1 VFEGSGQAIPQEGLT
16 TVHARFSRRNSA
28 RLAASLAVV
37 AAVAATGIAPAS
49 AATASVP
56 FYYSGDDC
64 GISSASYYA
73 GQTCAGGLLLFY
85 HANGNGASAS
95 IVGSIS
101 NLSDEAT
108 YGYVGSTLELL
119 YYTDY
124 VFWGAASAN
133 NDGEGQGIRNN
144 VGSVSNQSSSNSYT
158 LYVSPGYTGHTQTFG
173 PNDYYAN
180 LNSQLVNNEAAV
192 FEN

>member
-1 VFEGSGQAIPQEGLT
+1 M
-16 TVHARFSRRNSA
+16 HARLTRRNSI

-37 AAVAATGIAPAS
+37 ATVAATGITPAS

-64 GISSASYYA
+64 GISASSFYA

-85 HANGNGASAS
+85 HANGNGAAAS
-95 IVGSIS
+95 IVGGID
-101 NLSDEAT
+101 NLSDAAT

-124 VFWGAASAN
+124 VFWGMASAN

-144 VGSVSNQSSSNSYT
+144 AASVSNQSSSHSYT
-158 LYVSPGYTGHTQTFG
+158 VYVSPGYTGHAQTFG

-180 LNSQLVNNEAAV
+180 LNSQLVNNEASV
-192 FEN
+192 IEN